1 MIYDYVYYGIIKFD
15 MIISFYIPGFPTDEF
30 HMVLEMTSVV

>member
-15 MIISFYIPGFPTDEF
+15 MIISFYISTDEL
-30 HMVLEMTSVV
+30 VLLLLG

>member
-15 MIISFYIPGFPTDEF
+15 MIISFYISTDEF
-30 HMVLEMTSVV
+30 HMVLGITSVV